1 MQLTFQIVY
10 QGQGKDE
17 ENWTWH
23 DLWKFLTI
31 PLKDKHII
39 QTDQGFIC
47 KCISHQDWRKSSDLQ
62 CSKYWKI
69 HLWNHPPPSLPLD
82 LIIDLLPSRTTR
94 PINVAK
100 KLCPPSAMKSFFRRK
115 YHYTEGATMPML
127 GKKFVR
133 GYVFLYYLRGSG
145 LKLIN
150 ILELA
155 KMRIVWQ
162 NRAVSWAI
170 M

>member
-1 MQLTFQIVY
+1 MQVY
-10 QGQGKDE
+10 IPPRLEKIFRFTVFKIL
-17 ENWTWH
+17 ENSFV
-23 DLWKFLTI
+23 KSPS
-31 PLKDKHII
+31 PL
-39 QTDQGFIC
+39 
-47 KCISHQDWRKSSDLQ
+47 SSPW
-62 CSKYWKI
+62 Y
-69 HLWNHPPPSLPLD
+69 D
-82 LIIDLLPSRTTR
+82 LIIDLLPSRTIR

-155 KMRIVWQ
+155 KMRIV
-162 NRAVSWAI
+162 
-170 M
+170 